1 MVSLNM
7 SSGRAEEK
15 LSTTLASPTSPRSS
29 QESSN
34 KTGQGAENS
43 PTIGASPKDGP
54 PDTEYPPQRTVVL
67 VMVAI
72 FLTAFLVALDRTI
85 IATAIPKITD
95 AFHSLGDIGW
105 YASAYLLTACSFQ
118 LLLGRIYTFYNP
130 KWVYLATI
138 GIFETGSIIC
148 AAAPNSTAFIIG
160 RAVAGLGS
168 AGIFSGAIILM
179 VHTVPLHKR
188 PAYVGMLGS
197 IFGVASVRPQIFARH
212 FKSRLLSACVTHT
225 IVY

>member
-1 MVSLNM
+1 ME
-7 SSGRAEEK
+7 SGQAKEN
-15 LSTTLASPTSPRSS
+15 LSTALTSPRSS

-34 KTGQGAENS
+34 KTEQGVETA
-43 PTIGASPKDGP
+43 PTTGGSPKDGP

-72 FLTAFLVALDRTI
+72 FLSAFLVALDRTI

-130 KWVYLATI
+130 KWVYLAAI
-138 GIFETGSIIC
+138 SIFETGSIVC

-197 IFGVASVRPQIFARH
+197 IFGVASVRTQISSTISKVGFFLHARLI
-212 FKSRLLSACVTHT
+212 STYT
-225 IVY
+225 N